1 MVEKERKVNMKIHQ
15 LIEIENV
22 KGANRFL
29 KNLLERTRTEIVG
42 LGLVYGRPGL
52 GKTRWTT
59 RTAQD
64 NGYIYQRLESN
75 ITTKDFLR
83 ELLFKLVCKEMPYYD
98 VRGTMNEIYNQ
109 ILDILQRN
117 QNLVIIID
125 EIDYA
130 FANERILATIR
141 DLADQS
147 LATFVIVGM
156 EKAKEKLMRLNS
168 HYRDRFVAYYEFKS
182 LNLEDTEK
190 IITELCDV
198 KIDKPLIKL
207 IYSQCEGTMRKVNKY
222 IDAIE
227 RIAKRLKKSELNFDE
242 IKDIIAKVEA

>member
-1 MVEKERKVNMKIHQ
+1 
-15 LIEIENV
+15 
-22 KGANRFL
+22 
-29 KNLLERTRTEIVG
+29 
-42 LGLVYGRPGL
+42 
-52 GKTRWTT
+52 
-59 RTAQD
+59 
-64 NGYIYQRLESN
+64 
-75 ITTKDFLR
+75 
-83 ELLFKLVCKEMPYYD
+83 
-98 VRGTMNEIYNQ
+98 MNEIYNQ